1 MLGVWVFTITGLNN
15 MKWLKDKIRD
25 CLEIP
30 SNESTE
36 DSINDF
42 KRVDLRIE
50 HNILSRLSDIE
61 DTLNSHKKILDDMLK
76 DFNKQVD
83 LRCNKIERAGNILES
98 NAAKLAG
105 RMAANIRKEIENKA
119 INEIGVEEIV
129 REINKYQVISKIT

>member
-1 MLGVWVFTITGLNN
+1 